1 MRAGAGAMQR
11 ATEIPVDIIGIVQG
25 MILLF
30 VAAQVVID
38 HALPR
43 WRARRRPA
51 QPRRGRGVGGTT

>member
-1 MRAGAGAMQR
+1 
-11 ATEIPVDIIGIVQG
+11 

-43 WRARRRPA
+43 WRSRRRPA
-51 QPRRGRGVGGTT
+51 QPAAAAA